1 MAKVKVN
8 GHEHLIE
15 VDDRKVMVNGKETQ
29 IDIHKI
35 DKENYH
41 LIYDGKSI
49 LVKVDNIDLQH
60 QVISLEINGK
70 EFKSHLVSTIE
81 ETIDRIAQ
89 SGKLTLGQQKIISP
103 MPGLIQKIQCSEG
116 QSIKKGEALV
126 VLNAMK
132 MENIIKAPENG
143 EVIKVFVKEGEQVEK
158 GKVLIQF

>member
-15 VDDRKVMVNGKETQ
+15 VNDGKVTVNGKEVQ
-29 IDIHKI
+29 SDLHKI

-41 LIYDGKSI
+41 LIYNGKSI
-49 LVKVDNIDLQH
+49 TVKVNNIDLQH

-70 EFKSHLVSTIE
+70 EFKSHLVRTIE
-81 ETIDRIAQ
+81 ETIDRIAH
-89 SGKLTLGQQKIISP
+89 SGKLASGHQKIISP
-103 MPGLIQKIQCSEG
+103 MPGLIQKIQCTEG
-116 QSIKKGEALV
+116 QAIMKGEVLV

-132 MENIIKAPENG
+132 MENIIKAPEDG
-143 EVIKVFVKEGEQVEK
+143 EIVKILIKEGEQVEK